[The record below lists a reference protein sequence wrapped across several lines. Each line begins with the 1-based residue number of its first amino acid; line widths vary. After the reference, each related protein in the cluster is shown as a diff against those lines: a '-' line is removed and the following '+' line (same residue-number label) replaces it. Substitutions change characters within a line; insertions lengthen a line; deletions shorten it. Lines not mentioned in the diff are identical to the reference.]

1 MCYGRSQFG
10 ISPHTKVGNADIRA
24 DYGVMLSIRK
34 LVGSMFVAT
43 AAAAI
48 AAAPTGVMLMTG
60 SAGTP
65 GQTAV
70 AQPHGSG
77 GPDGNGGGG
86 GCGHDAGWQGCG
98 GFVPGQGGFG
108 HGCFNGICGSWDG
121 GRGWFSG

>member
-1 MCYGRSQFG
+1 
-10 ISPHTKVGNADIRA
+10 
-24 DYGVMLSIRK
+24 MLSIRNF
-34 LVGSMFVAT
+34 VGTMFVAG

-48 AAAPTGVMLMTG
+48 AVAPTGLVPAAT
-60 SAGTP
+60 TDQT
-65 GQTAV
+65 GQTVA

-77 GPDGNGGGG
+77 GPDGNGGGS

-98 GFVPGQGGFG
+98 GFIPGQGGFG

>member
-1 MCYGRSQFG
+1 
-10 ISPHTKVGNADIRA
+10 
-24 DYGVMLSIRK
+24 MLSIRK

-48 AAAPTGVMLMTG
+48 ALAPTGVMLMTG

-70 AQPHGSG
+70 AQPHGAG

-121 GRGWFSG
+121 NRGWFSG